1 MAQLSR
7 WSVWSRS
14 SPMQWDDL
22 DRLERLSHSTKR
34 DRRIGAAS
42 DSDVRRVE
50 RDVMRAEL
58 GDMEDD

>member
-1 MAQLSR
+1 
-7 WSVWSRS
+7 
-14 SPMQWDDL
+14 MQWDDL